1 MPSGPEVCDDLH
13 SMTSNLPTSF
23 PPPPQNLHARLRRLS
38 LRRPAGWLAIA
49 GMLLAASAPGCSG
62 KRREVP
68 PLGEVTGVVS
78 LDGGPLPRAA
88 VAFVPYERGN
98 GSYGTTDEAGR
109 YTLQYAVHHPGA
121 VVGRHRVEIRTGGE
135 GRDKDGNFVETPEQL
150 PAAYH
155 AKSQLEA
162 TVAAGLNEINFDLT
176 SRPAPKPR

>member
-1 MPSGPEVCDDLH
+1 MPSWPGVCDDLH
-13 SMTSNLPTSF
+13 PMTSDLPTSF
-23 PPPPQNLHARLRRLS
+23 PPPPQNLHARLPRLS

-68 PLGEVTGVVS
+68 PLGEVTGAVT
-78 LDGGPLPRAA
+78 LDGRPLPRAA

-150 PAAYH
+150 PAKYH

-162 TVAAGLNEINFDLT
+162 TVAAGPNEINFDLT
-176 SRPAPKPR
+176 SRPIPKPR